1 MLSMC
6 SVSAAQA
13 ETYYDK
19 DDYYTQALWPIP
31 VGGSLVWSR
40 SPDVGATGRG

>member
-19 DDYYTQALWPIP
+19 DDYYTQGTDPSQTLSFTQKSAKWP
-31 VGGSLVWSR
+31 
-40 SPDVGATGRG
+40 